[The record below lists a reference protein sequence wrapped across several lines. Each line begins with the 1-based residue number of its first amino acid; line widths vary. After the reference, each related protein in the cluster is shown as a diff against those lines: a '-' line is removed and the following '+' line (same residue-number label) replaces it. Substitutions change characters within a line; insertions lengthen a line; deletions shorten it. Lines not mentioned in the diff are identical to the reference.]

1 MRMRCRHWLK
11 ILNVN
16 NFNYVCP
23 SAIGWRRRIC
33 EAHNAII
40 ETTRCMKTNEWYS
53 LSHFVLLGSNDNI
66 IFFFA
71 IKYVAL

>member
-23 SAIGWRRRIC
+23 SCIGIDEGDVNVKHIMRVEIHTMH
-33 EAHNAII
+33 ENKQ
-40 ETTRCMKTNEWYS
+40 MDMPS
-53 LSHFVLLGSNDNI
+53 PFLSTLQ
-66 IFFFA
+66 
-71 IKYVAL
+71 